1 VFKGTQNESFE
12 AARADRV
19 IAKEPVFAIVNGKQQ
34 VFGRQ
39 FGFTFYLE

>member
-1 VFKGTQNESFE
+1 VFKGTQNKSFE
-12 AARADRV
+12 AAKADRM
-19 IAKEPVFAIVNGKQQ
+19 IAREPVLAIVNGKQQ